1 MGIDIFQVLYV
12 LLFLIILIYLYHLTD
27 IRGKSKI
34 KGIVKDRGLIESY
47 NNFNIDEKFLSIS
60 FTLLKNVKGIDIEL
74 EWFIKAVIL
83 KLIKRGK
90 IRVIDKQ
97 KDLIFKFNEGFESYD
112 FSVEEEY
119 VI

>member
-47 NNFNIDEKFLSIS
+47 NNFNIDEKF
-60 FTLLKNVKGIDIEL
+60 FKYKFYPFKEC
-74 EWFIKAVIL
+74 
-83 KLIKRGK
+83 KR
-90 IRVIDKQ
+90 
-97 KDLIFKFNEGFESYD
+97 N
-112 FSVEEEY
+112 
-119 VI
+119 